1 MRNIVIFLIGI
12 LIILVE
18 GSITN
23 YFQIADVS
31 INFLLIYMTIISLY
45 LDEIEVG
52 ILGILIGFV
61 KDISVG
67 SIFGVNALVL
77 ATISYGI
84 SHLKDK
90 IYKNSYIT
98 VFALVFI
105 TSLVDS
111 IINITLLGQV
121 YQTYDMLSIVVKGIF
136 IIPLVNSLGSL
147 IFYLLFKKS
156 ILKLK
161 RD

>member
-1 MRNIVIFLIGI
+1 MRNIVLFLIGV
-12 LIILVE
+12 LIVLVE

-23 YFQIADVS
+23 YLQIADVS
-31 INFLLIYMTIISLY
+31 INFLLIYITIISLY
-45 LDEIEVG
+45 LDEMEVG
-52 ILGILIGFV
+52 ILGALVGFV

-77 ATISYGI
+77 ATIAYGI

-121 YQTYDMLSIVVKGIF
+121 YQTYDMLSIIIKGI
-136 IIPLVNSLGSL
+136 ITIPLVNSIGSL

>member
-1 MRNIVIFLIGI
+1 MRNVLLFLIGI
-12 LIILVE
+12 LIVIVE

-23 YFQIADVS
+23 YLPIAGVS
-31 INFLLIYMTIISLY
+31 INFLLIYMTILSLY
-45 LDEIEVG
+45 LDELEVG
-52 ILGILIGFV
+52 ALATVIGFI
-61 KDISVG
+61 KDISTG
-67 SIFGVNALVL
+67 SIFGVNALIL
-77 ATISYGI
+77 ATISYSI

-111 IINITLLGQV
+111 IVNITLLGQV
-121 YQTYDMLSIVVKGIF
+121 YQTYDMMSIIVKGIVT
-136 IIPLVNSLGSL
+136 IPLINSIGSL
-147 IFYLLFKKS
+147 VFYFMFKKS

>member
-1 MRNIVIFLIGI
+1 MRNILIFLIGI
-12 LIILVE
+12 LIVVVE

-23 YFQIADVS
+23 YFQIAGSS

-45 LDEIEVG
+45 LDEMEVG
-52 ILGILIGFV
+52 ILGALIGFV

-67 SIFGVNALVL
+67 SIFGVNALIL
-77 ATISYGI
+77 AIISYSI

-90 IYKNSYIT
+90 IYKTSYIT
-98 VFALVFI
+98 IFALVFI

-121 YQTYDMLSIVVKGIF
+121 YQTYDMMSIVIKGIVT
-136 IIPLVNSLGSL
+136 IPLVNSLGSL
-147 IFYLLFKKS
+147 IFYLLFKNS

>member
-1 MRNIVIFLIGI
+1 MRNILLFLIGV
-12 LIILVE
+12 LIVVVE

-23 YFQIADVS
+23 YLQIAGVS
-31 INFLLIYMTIISLY
+31 VNFLLIYITIISLY
-45 LDEIEVG
+45 LDEMEVG
-52 ILGILIGFV
+52 ILGALVGFV

-77 ATISYGI
+77 ATIAYGI
-84 SHLKDK
+84 SHLRDK

-121 YQTYDMLSIVVKGIF
+121 YQTYDMLSIIIKGI
-136 IIPLVNSLGSL
+136 ITIPLVNSIGSL
-147 IFYLLFKKS
+147 FFYLLFKKS

>member
-1 MRNIVIFLIGI
+1 MRNILLFLIGV
-12 LIILVE
+12 LIVIVE

-23 YFQIADVS
+23 YLQIADVS
-31 INFLLIYMTIISLY
+31 INFLLIYITIISLY
-45 LDEIEVG
+45 LDEVEIG
-52 ILGILIGFV
+52 ILGALIGFI
-61 KDISVG
+61 KDISIG
-67 SIFGVNALVL
+67 SIFGVNALIL
-77 ATISYGI
+77 ATIAYGI

-90 IYKNSYIT
+90 IYKTSYIT

-121 YQTYDMLSIVVKGIF
+121 YQTYDMLSIVIKGIVA
-136 IIPLVNSLGSL
+136 IPLVNSIGSL
-147 IFYLLFKKS
+147 IFYLIFKKS

>member
-1 MRNIVIFLIGI
+1 MRNILLFLIGV
-12 LIILVE
+12 LIVIVE

-23 YFQIADVS
+23 YLHIADVS

-45 LDEIEVG
+45 LDEMEVG
-52 ILGILIGFV
+52 ILGALVGFI
-61 KDISVG
+61 KDISIG
-67 SIFGVNALVL
+67 SIFGVNALIL
-77 ATISYGI
+77 ATVTYGI

-121 YQTYDMLSIVVKGIF
+121 YQTYDMLSIVLKGIVT
-136 IIPLVNSLGSL
+136 IPLVNSIGSL
-147 IFYLLFKKS
+147 IFYFIFKKS

>member
-1 MRNIVIFLIGI
+1 ALI
-12 LIILVE
+12 L
-18 GSITN
+18 
-23 YFQIADVS
+23 A
-31 INFLLIYMTIISLY
+31 IISY
-45 LDEIEVG
+45 
-52 ILGILIGFV
+52 
-61 KDISVG
+61 S
-67 SIFGVNALVL
+67 
-77 ATISYGI
+77 I

-90 IYKNSYIT
+90 IYKTSYIT
-98 VFALVFI
+98 IFALVFI

-121 YQTYDMLSIVVKGIF
+121 YQTYDMMSIVIKGIV

-147 IFYLLFKKS
+147 IFYLLFKNS

>member
-1 MRNIVIFLIGI
+1 MRNILLFLIGV
-12 LIILVE
+12 LIVIVE

-23 YFQIADVS
+23 YLQISHVS

-52 ILGILIGFV
+52 ILGALIGFV

-67 SIFGVNALVL
+67 SVFGVNALVL
-77 ATISYGI
+77 ATVSYGI

-98 VFALVFI
+98 VFAIVFI

-121 YQTYDMLSIVVKGIF
+121 YQTYDMLSIVIKGIAT
-136 IIPLVNSLGSL
+136 IPLVNSIGSL
-147 IFYLLFKKS
+147 IFYFLFKKS

>member
-1 MRNIVIFLIGI
+1 MRNIVLFLIGV
-12 LIILVE
+12 LIVIVE

-23 YFQIADVS
+23 YLKIADVS

-45 LDEIEVG
+45 LDEMEVG
-52 ILGILIGFV
+52 ILGALVGFV
-61 KDISVG
+61 KDISIG

-77 ATISYGI
+77 ATIAYGI

-98 VFALVFI
+98 VFAIVFI

-111 IINITLLGQV
+111 IINITLLGQI
-121 YQTYDMLSIVVKGIF
+121 YQTYDILSIVVKGIVT
-136 IIPLVNSLGSL
+136 IPLVNSIGSL